1 MPARLLVPLATL
13 AALVAV
19 ALREPTPAGIAEGI
33 FLAMLATAALAAVAV
48 LAPAPAWELGLGAAL
63 AAAIGWGFP
72 AGPGRGAAMMLL
84 LTATL
89 AIAVVRRLSGSLPGS
104 LPDLPF
110 GVALPLA
117 VGAQVLLRSE
127 LLFEPPSRRT
137 LVALLALPV
146 VGALAMTRLARRHGG
161 DRALIAAGAV
171 LVLAPGWNVAST
183 LGLAAV
189 AAGDAVLDREL
200 GRRWRA
206 GAALVLL
213 ALVLTLGAI
222 LLRTPSLAALAA
234 PVALAA
240 LFLPRAGVRWAR
252 IGIGALLAVTALLAA
267 YPWKRAEP
275 VVAALALPFHLPGA
289 GQILLPLDS
298 SVSLDAAHP
307 VWEAPLPRTTT
318 DSVVLESSLS
328 NGAGLANGTP
338 VATIRLGDQA
348 ETVHA
353 GEDTGEWAARRADV
367 ANSRLRSPEGWI
379 TWIAGDFLG
388 QRYRARRDFAAP
400 VRASRIRI
408 ERRSDLPAD
417 VAVSIHQVE
426 VRSGFLPLAV
436 GDPFLGTLLLLPF
449 MLAAFWWIGREAVRQ
464 GAEPL
469 SPRSTAGEITALAV
483 LVLLALAR
491 PHLALGYADET
502 IAAGFLLVLASR
514 VLRQV
519 RALRPLLGERL
530 PQRPSVLFF
539 FLPLVVYLALLPWTS
554 GHRQP
559 DGDEPYNLLITHS
572 LAYDFDADLTNNYAA
587 GDWRH
592 FMARP
597 IAPQPG
603 DPVGP
608 HGEIYS
614 RHNELLPLVLAPAY
628 RLAGKTGA
636 LAVMAAMAAA
646 LAWLVL
652 RLARHDFAGRP
663 GETLAVWALIAFGP
677 PLLLYSVQVWVEI
690 PGALLAALAL
700 DRTLEL
706 EGQGPRAWNR
716 GDWLAIGL
724 PILLLPLL
732 KIRFLLVTGPLLAM
746 AWWYTGRPRK
756 PLLVLGGLL
765 VALAGGILLYNR
777 LLYHNPLKIHSWD
790 EVDPYRYPLSAY
802 VKGVLG
808 LFWDGAF
815 GLFACAPVWLILL
828 PAILLGIA
836 RRSRV
841 LLQVSV
847 LLLPYLVIV
856 APRVEWYGGW
866 SPPFRYALIALPLLG
881 LALVPLLAE
890 RLGPG
895 ARALLAG
902 LGALTLVLTLAWT
915 IVPGWTYNFADGRN
929 HPLDRLDER
938 FGEDLARFFPSSVRM
953 RTASWLWPPLSLAL
967 VTLVWWLPGRKRT
980 RGAWA
985 ENAGLAGIA
994 VLLAA
999 AAALP
1004 AAAARLPTRVIEF
1017 EDPQVHKSGGHLH
1030 PDLWTIER
1038 ARYRGGWVLRVGE
1051 RLEAPVVP
1059 DGGRVRITLH
1069 AQLIRNQPVPFRV
1082 DVRAG
1087 DRLLGV
1093 WMPVRTRAWETVRFG
1108 PLDWPAGAPLV
1119 LNADGPHPPGALNG
1133 AILDRLD
1140 LDWKP

>member
-1 MPARLLVPLATL
+1 MPARLLVLLATL

-19 ALREPTPAGIAEGI
+19 ALREPTPAGIVEGI
-33 FLAMLATAALAAVAV
+33 FLAELATSVLAAVAV
-48 LAPAPAWELGLGAAL
+48 LAPAPAWELGLGATL
-63 AAAIGWGFP
+63 AAAVGWAFP

-84 LTATL
+84 LTAAL
-89 AIAVVRRLSGSLPGS
+89 AIAAVRRLSVT

-117 VGAQVLLRSE
+117 VGAQLLLRSE

-146 VGALAMTRLARRHGG
+146 AGALAMTRLAHRHGG
-161 DRALIAAGAV
+161 DRAWLAAGAA
-171 LVLAPGWNVAST
+171 LVLAPGWNVSST
-183 LGLAAV
+183 LGLAAL
-189 AAGDAVLDREL
+189 AAGDALLDREL
-200 GRRWRA
+200 GRRWR
-206 GAALVLL
+206 GVAAVVLS
-213 ALVLTLGAI
+213 AVVLTLAATVMRAPNLGA
-222 LLRTPSLAALAA
+222 LAAL
-234 PVALAA
+234 VALAA
-240 LFLPRAGVRWAR
+240 LFLPAAGVKLAR
-252 IGIGALLAVTALLAA
+252 IGIGALLALLGATALLAA
-267 YPWKRAEP
+267 YPWQRAEP
-275 VVAALALPFHLPGA
+275 VVAALALPFHLPAA
-289 GQILLPLDS
+289 GRLLLPLDS
-298 SVSLDAAHP
+298 PVTLDAAHP
-307 VWEAPLPRTTT
+307 VWEAALPRVPRAAA
-318 DSVVLESSLS
+318 DSLVLESSLS
-328 NGAGLANGTP
+328 NGANLENGTP
-338 VATIRLGDQA
+338 VATVRMGDKV
-348 ETVHA
+348 EVVRA
-353 GEDTGEWAARRADV
+353 GQDTGEWAARRADL

-388 QRYRARRDFAAP
+388 QRYRARRDFSAP
-400 VRASRIRI
+400 VRASLIRI

-426 VRSGFLPLAV
+426 VRSGRLPLAA

-449 MLAAFWWIGREAVRQ
+449 LLAAFWWIGREAVRQ

-469 SPRSTAGEITALAV
+469 SPRGTAGEITAVAA

-502 IAAGFLLVLASR
+502 LAAGFLLVLASR
-514 VLRQV
+514 VFRQA

-530 PQRPSVLFF
+530 PRRPSVLFF
-539 FLPLVVYLALLPWTS
+539 FLPLVVYLALLPWST

-572 LAYDFDADLTNNYAA
+572 LAYDFDADLTNNYAH
-587 GDWRH
+587 GDWRR
-592 FMARP
+592 FMDRP

-614 RHNELLPLVLAPAY
+614 RHNELLPMVLAPVY
-628 RLAGKTGA
+628 RLGGKTGA
-636 LAVMAAMAAA
+636 LAAMAAMSAL

-652 RLARHDFAGRP
+652 RLARHDFADQP
-663 GETLAVWALIAFGP
+663 GAALAAWALVAFAP

-706 EGQGPRAWNR
+706 EGEGGRRWTR

-765 VALAGGILLYNR
+765 GALAGGILLYNR

-802 VKGVLG
+802 AKGVLG
-808 LFWDGAF
+808 LFWDAAF
-815 GLFACAPVWLILL
+815 GLFACAPLWLILL
-828 PAILLGIA
+828 PAVLLGLA
-836 RRSRV
+836 RRRRV
-841 LLQVSV
+841 LLQTA
-847 LLLPYLVIV
+847 LLMLPYLVIV
-856 APRVEWYGGW
+856 APRIEWYGGW

-881 LALVPLLAE
+881 LTLVPLLAG
-890 RLGPG
+890 RIGPG

-938 FGEDLARFFPSSVRM
+938 FGQDLARFFPSSIRM
-953 RTASWLWPPLSLAL
+953 RTATWLWPPASLAL
-967 VTLVWWLPGRKRT
+967 VTLVWWLPARR
-980 RGAWA
+980 RRSA
-985 ENAGLAGIA
+985 EMAGITGIA
-994 VLLAA
+994 ILLAT

-1004 AAAARLPTRVIEF
+1004 VASSRLPTRIVEL
-1017 EDPQVHKSGGHLH
+1017 EDPQVRKSGGHLH

-1059 DGGRVRITLH
+1059 GGKRVRITLRG
-1069 AQLIRNQPVPFRV
+1069 QLIRNQPVPFRI

-1087 DRLLGV
+1087 DRLLAT
-1093 WMPVRTRAWETVRFG
+1093 WMPVRSRSTGRK
-1108 PLDWPAGAPLV
+1108 AP
-1119 LNADGPHPPGALNG
+1119 
-1133 AILDRLD
+1133 R
-1140 LDWKP
+1140 WS